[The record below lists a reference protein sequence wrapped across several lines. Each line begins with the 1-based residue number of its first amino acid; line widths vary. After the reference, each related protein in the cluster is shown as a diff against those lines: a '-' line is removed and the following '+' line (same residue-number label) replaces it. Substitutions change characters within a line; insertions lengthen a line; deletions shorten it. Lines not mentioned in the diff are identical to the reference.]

1 MGLRLVVEQKLPTAQ
16 GRNGLPQGLSSK
28 ESTCNAGDTGD
39 VGSIPGSGR
48 SPGGGSGNQLQYSC
62 QNNPWGHKSETTEHA
77 CRKGVG
83 GEKGAME
90 LRSKGKRIKQ
100 LVAEGWEKF
109 HAPTRSSSSPSVYWE
124 EIFHWFEW
132 SPSMLA
138 EPCTP
143 ADVPSIS
150 VTTVKTLCR
159 GVRAGWRQRA

>member
-1 MGLRLVVEQKLPTAQ
+1 MGFPRGSAVRNPPAMQETREMWVRSLGQ
-16 GRNGLPQGLSSK
+16 GDPLEEEVATSS
-28 ESTCNAGDTGD
+28 
-39 VGSIPGSGR
+39 SILARTVHG
-48 SPGGGSGNQLQYSC
+48 
-62 QNNPWGHKSETTEHA
+62 GHKLETTELA

-83 GEKGAME
+83 EKGAVG
-90 LRSKGKRIKQ
+90 LRSKGKRVKQ

-109 HAPTRSSSSPSVYWE
+109 HAPTRNSSSPSVYWE
-124 EIFHWFEW
+124 EIFHCFEW